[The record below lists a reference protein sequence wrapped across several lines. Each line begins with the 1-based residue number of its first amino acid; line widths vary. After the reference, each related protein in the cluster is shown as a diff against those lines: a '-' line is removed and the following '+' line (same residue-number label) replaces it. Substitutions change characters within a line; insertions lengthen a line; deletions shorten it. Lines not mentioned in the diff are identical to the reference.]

1 LVESGAQKEAIEE
14 EINSERWLYVT
25 LMSVLTVGYV
35 HLMIFVAV
43 TVIMVVY
50 GVSRCFSRQQDS
62 NVGLLSPIKLW
73 LFIDEGIFS
82 LLDELDEID
91 QNLEEVNTETRAAI
105 ERRLALEKLDEK
117 PFETVRLDT
126 ID

>member
-1 LVESGAQKEAIEE
+1 MVESGAQKEAIEE